1 MKRKLYRNIL
11 RNYIEN
17 KKTIYLLYLNKVTTN
32 KLCTIYS
39 NQKRNV
45 GINRLENTLTHYSNL
60 TEEITRWF

>member
-17 KKTIYLLYLNKVTTN
+17 QKTIYLLYLNKVTTN

-39 NQKRNV
+39 NQKQNV

-60 TEEITRWF
+60 MEETTRLF